1 MADGVSDTLTSPHLH
16 GTDRHRPSGVSA
28 RIASGSFRGY
38 PAAPWSSSLKPGM
51 DARCRGMFKSCDIC
65 SRHLAGMAFGFYVC
79 VGDRLGDERPAWQ
92 AVVTEIVPKPDL
104 TAAVSLNAVSFN
116 LARAIG
122 PALGGLIVAKAG
134 AGHIPSQCYLFPCS
148 EPR

>member
-28 RIASGSFRGY
+28 RIASRSFRGY
-38 PAAPWSSSLKPGM
+38 PVALWSSSLKPGM

-65 SRHLAGMAFGFYVC
+65 SRHLAGMAFTFA
-79 VGDRLGDERPAWQ
+79 LGIGSAMNGPAWQ

-104 TAAVSLNAVSFN
+104 AAAVSLNAVSFN

-122 PALGGLIVAKAG
+122 PALGGRIVAKAG
-134 AGHIPSQCYLFPCS
+134 AGHIPSQCYLFQCS